1 MDPREKETDTSEIDI
16 TALKSQFTKQ
26 LDAFANALA
35 TIFLSKDFETQKT
48 LQLLN
53 AASIRYR
60 SPSETSFSTK
70 GVITDLYQ
78 NLLTYSGIQ
87 QDIQLRKLPID
98 TNMCGQIKNSIPIF
112 KKHMDTLSAIN
123 LAKIKDETKRVK
135 AEECRQ
141 NILELSGKAEK
152 LLSTS
157 TLLAGEPKE
166 TENKFPGWRTTLRA
180 VTPPK
185 EKAPSEQ
192 EKPHDFGVRLRKTG
206 RNLTR

>member
-1 MDPREKETDTSEIDI
+1 MAPKIRSHGRDKFMMLRMPRLSSS
-16 TALKSQFTKQ
+16 TALRVLRTLRTVSQMT
-26 LDAFANALA
+26 LRWH
-35 TIFLSKDFETQKT
+35 KDFQHSLRSAENR
-48 LQLLN
+48 QLPRTTRPRLRLSL
-53 AASIRYR
+53 AR
-60 SPSETSFSTK
+60 SE
-70 GVITDLYQ
+70 
-78 NLLTYSGIQ
+78 
-87 QDIQLRKLPID
+87 
-98 TNMCGQIKNSIPIF
+98 
-112 KKHMDTLSAIN
+112 
-123 LAKIKDETKRVK
+123 RVK